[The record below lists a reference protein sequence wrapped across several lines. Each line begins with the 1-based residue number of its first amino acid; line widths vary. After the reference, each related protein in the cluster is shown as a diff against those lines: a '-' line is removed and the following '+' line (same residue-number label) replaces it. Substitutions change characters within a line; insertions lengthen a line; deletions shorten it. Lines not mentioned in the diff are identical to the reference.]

1 MVCLRGE
8 DHQVMSHNLPQAAT
22 PQPTIMSFSTFDT
35 SRAPNQKTKAT
46 MLSGAVLRAAARP
59 LQQGSAS
66 AGLVS
71 SSSRGSAGASWQY
84 YSTSIPRSSEAAAE
98 DTAADADGASAAA
111 EAEAPP
117 PPFVKADAK
126 MAARQYNDRRAAYK
140 RAVGQMR
147 KSFADEIAAQRK
159 SDEEAAA
166 RKQAALTRQRL
177 ERQRAKNI
185 QSARN
190 AARAEEKRAARQA
203 EFEEELRIAQLN
215 RDARKERFAAARQL
229 VVDEL
234 EAEAPLW
241 MTTSEEVESALDE
254 SGSQRLWTRP
264 GGVVGAPDPTDDA
277 SFWRYEAHTWDM
289 SRTYSTPREELLRDL
304 EELSYLEANVS
315 EEYWTDGRMEEQR
328 TLEDRAKLRAMV
340 REEGRKELLLKQKR
354 RMQDEYGHSRKDEQ
368 KHDGS
373 DGEARIPRPMPA
385 PKLDFL
391 TNDDAMEREGI
402 KKLKEDPTKFFRFED
417 EGIVKA
423 GGGDGGEAVDRA
435 TLGRPT
441 GLRDPV
447 REDASGMLDGTSPYP
462 LNVGREP
469 RADTR
474 TAAERKRDER
484 EQRMLEAA
492 QEAQAGEKKGSSSS
506 SSSSSSNIEQAA
518 EETLEDGSDP
528 IDYDAIGNAGDKGDR
543 EWEAGLDPDDPGDA
557 EILATPRQHRYTEGD
572 VDWVIDQLTDKTER
586 LEEVVRLEKEI
597 QRQDML
603 AKMDSGDQEVADAL
617 GDATTKI
624 EGVDERGRE
633 FVQYDLEESDVGTSS
648 STDTDV
654 DALFAQVDSLRE
666 NLTAEQIEAIES
678 IDVGDLSKMAE
689 DEFMSSDD
697 IAEALGKVPG
707 LSEEQ
712 IQAMIDLE
720 KSLEDNETIRKAV
733 DKTEIA
739 KDLDRLLDK

>member
-1 MVCLRGE
+1 
-8 DHQVMSHNLPQAAT
+8 
-22 PQPTIMSFSTFDT
+22 
-35 SRAPNQKTKAT
+35 
-46 MLSGAVLRAAARP
+46 
-59 LQQGSAS
+59 
-66 AGLVS
+66 
-71 SSSRGSAGASWQY
+71 
-84 YSTSIPRSSEAAAE
+84 
-98 DTAADADGASAAA
+98 
-111 EAEAPP
+111 
-117 PPFVKADAK
+117 

-147 KSFADEIAAQRK
+147 KSFAEEIAAQRK

-166 RKQAALTRQRL
+166 RKRATLTRQRL

-215 RDARKERFAAARQL
+215 RDARKARFAKARQL

-241 MTTSEEVESALDE
+241 LTTPAEVEAALDE
-254 SGSQRLWTRP
+254 AGSQRLWTRP
-264 GGVVGAPDPTDDA
+264 GGVVGAPNPTDDA

-289 SRTYSTPREELLRDL
+289 SKTYSTPREELLREL

-315 EEYWTDGRMEEQR
+315 EEYWTDERMEEQR

-354 RMQDEYGHSRKDEQ
+354 MMQDQYGHSQDKQE
-368 KHDGS
+368 S
-373 DGEARIPRPMPA
+373 DGETRIPRPMPA

-391 TNDDAMEREGI
+391 TNDDAMEREGVKI
-402 KKLKEDPTKFFRFED
+402 LKEDPTKFFRFED

-423 GGGDGGEAVDRA
+423 GGGDGAEGGEAVDRA
-435 TLGRPT
+435 TLGRPI

-506 SSSSSSNIEQAA
+506 SSANIEQAA

-543 EWEAGLDPDDPGDA
+543 EWEEGLDPDDPDDA
-557 EILATPRQHRYTEGD
+557 EILATPRQHRYTEDD

-586 LEEVVRLEKEI
+586 LEEVVRLEKEM

-617 GDATTKI
+617 GDATTKT

-633 FVQYDLEESDVGTSS
+633 FVQYDLEEDGDVGTSS
-648 STDTDV
+648 STDADV

-666 NLTAEQIEAIES
+666 NLTAEQINAIES
-678 IDVGDLSKMAE
+678 IDVGDLSQMAE

-697 IAEALGKVPG
+697 ITEALRKVPG

-733 DKTEIA
+733 DTAQIA

>member
-1 MVCLRGE
+1 MVLRQARGE
-8 DHQVMSHNLPQAAT
+8 DHQVMSTSRHSRPSHV
-22 PQPTIMSFSTFDT
+22 IFDT
-35 SRAPNQKTKAT
+35 YLVPPGQKTKAT

-71 SSSRGSAGASWQY
+71 SASRRSAGASWQY
-84 YSTSIPRSSEAAAE
+84 YSTSIPRASEAAAE
-98 DTAADADGASAAA
+98 DTADADAA

-126 MAARQYNDRRAAYK
+126 VAARQYNDRRAAYK

-203 EFEEELRIAQLN
+203 EFEEELRIAQMN

-241 MTTSEEVESALDE
+241 MTTSNEVESALDE

-506 SSSSSSNIEQAA
+506 SSSANIEQAA

-543 EWEAGLDPDDPGDA
+543 EWEAGLDPDDPDDA

-666 NLTAEQIEAIES
+666 NLTAEQIKAIES